1 MQNSPPPWLEIINPQ
16 VKTGKVR
23 YALFDFDG
31 TISVIRRGWESI
43 MSALML
49 ESIGGSERLSDAIEA
64 EVSAYIDQSTG
75 ILTILQMHWLEDA
88 VRRFGLV
95 DKPLSASEYKRIYN
109 ERLLQPVR
117 ARLSR
122 LDSGP
127 AEREKLMIA
136 GASTFLSELSARGV
150 RLFLASGSDHDY
162 VVQEAET
169 LGVLDYFEG
178 RVFGAKGDSLTDSKE
193 LVIARILEE
202 NQLQGEELLVV
213 GDGPVEIRCAR
224 GVGAIGLGIAADEDT
239 RQTLNPRKRARL
251 IEAGADLIV
260 ANFLP
265 AAELA
270 NLFCRT

>member
-1 MQNSPPPWLEIINPQ
+1 MHNSSPPWLEILNPQ

-31 TISVIRRGWESI
+31 TISVIRRGWETI

-49 ESIGGSERLSDAIEA
+49 ESIGGGNPLPAAVEA
-64 EVSAYIDQSTG
+64 EVNAYIDRSTG
-75 ILTILQMHWLEDA
+75 ILTILQMHWLAEA
-88 VRRFGLV
+88 VRRHGLV
-95 DKPLSASEYKRIYN
+95 EKPLNAAEYKRIYN

-122 LDSGP
+122 LNGSP

-136 GASTFLSELSARGV
+136 GANAFLGELSARGV
-150 RLFLASGSDHDY
+150 RLFLASGSDHEY

-178 RVFGAKGDSLTDSKE
+178 RVFGAKGDSVTDSKE
-193 LVIARILEE
+193 LVIARILDE
-202 NQLQGEELLVV
+202 NPLQGEELLVV

-224 GVGAIGLGIAADEDT
+224 SVGAIA
-239 RQTLNPRKRARL
+239 
-251 IEAGADLIV
+251 
-260 ANFLP
+260 
-265 AAELA
+265 
-270 NLFCRT
+270 